1 MNDLQISMIV
11 LSAATLLG
19 YISSQHLRI
28 QPSVGI
34 LLISLISI
42 FTLKL
47 SEQLLGPIMVIE
59 HATTWITTTKF
70 HELLLDFMLPVLL
83 FAGAAS
89 LKSSVLKDHA
99 LEIGVL
105 ASIST
110 LLSFITIGSGFYY
123 LLQLLGLNTPWLHCL
138 LFGALISPTDPV
150 AVIGMLKHAK
160 TPASIEAKV
169 AGESLFN
176 DGIGIVIFL
185 TLYEITFQNSSSATI
200 SSTLLLFTREFIGGI
215 CAGIASGYLAKKVIQ
230 YENFDA
236 HTNILVSLFIV
247 SGVYTVCN
255 ILHIS
260 GPLAMVCAGIM
271 ISDALDHQS
280 EAKATLSSF
289 WGSLEE
295 ILNMF
300 LYLLIGLE
308 SLELSIGHTEIA
320 LCIGVIVLA
329 LSARI
334 ITILLP
340 VRTVLAHKQM
350 TQTAERILIWG
361 GLRGGLAIALA
372 LSLPNSE
379 YHNTLLLATYA
390 VVCFTNL
397 VQGSTIGYLLKP
409 SQTVSQH

>member
-1 MNDLQISMIV
+1 MNDLQISMMI
-11 LSAATLLG
+11 LSTATLLG
-19 YISSQHLRI
+19 YISSQHLRT

-34 LLISLISI
+34 LFISLICI
-42 FTLKL
+42 IALKL
-47 SEQLLGPIMVIE
+47 SELFYGPLVIIE
-59 HATTWITTTKF
+59 HATNWITTAKF
-70 HELLLDFMLPVLL
+70 HELLLDLMLPVLL

-89 LKSSVLKDHA
+89 LKSTILKKHA

-105 ASIST
+105 ASAST
-110 LLSFITIGSGFYY
+110 LLSFVIIGSGFYY
-123 LLQLLGLNTPWLHCL
+123 LLTFIGLDTPWLYCL

-150 AVIGMLKHAK
+150 AVIGMLKYAK

-185 TLYEITFQNSSSATI
+185 TLYEITFQNSSAITI
-200 SSTLLLFTREFIGGI
+200 SSTLLLFAREFFGGI
-215 CAGIASGYLAKKVIQ
+215 AAGVLSGYLAQRLIA
-230 YENFDA
+230 YEKFDP
-236 HTNILVSLFIV
+236 HTNILISLFIV

-255 ILHIS
+255 LLHIS

-271 ISDALDHQS
+271 ISDSLNDQL
-280 EAKATLSSF
+280 EAKTTLSSF
-289 WGSLEE
+289 WGTLEE

-308 SLELSIGHTEIA
+308 SLELSIGYPEIQ
-320 LCIGVIVLA
+320 LCIGVIILA
-329 LSARI
+329 LATRVV
-334 ITILLP
+334 TILLP
-340 VRTVLAHKQM
+340 VRTILSHKNM
-350 TQTAERILIWG
+350 SQTAERILIWG

-379 YHNTLLLATYA
+379 YTNTLLLATYA

-397 VQGSTIGYLLKP
+397 VQGSTIGYLLS
-409 SQTVSQH
+409 SQTVSKD